1 MNLIYTALGWVLK
14 EIYTLLGYIS
24 PFFQNYALAILLFTV
39 LINVIFLPI
48 NFNQQKTMAKQTALR
63 PKLDLLKKK
72 CNGDNQKYNLEMQ
85 ALYQRENVKM
95 MGGCLPMLIRLP
107 FLWGVWRAISN
118 PLSYIIN
125 VDNSVIEQA
134 KQYLIDHIGAF
145 TGRQLATVTELDVLH
160 HMDSLQT
167 AMPDFYA
174 KAANYVNFDLFGI
187 DLTQTPKFT
196 LNFSS
201 LEPGQLVLWLIPI
214 LSGVTAFAVS
224 WISMKINPAAM
235 EGPGAGTMKVMMFVS
250 PLMSLYIAFQVPAGV
265 GMYWILSNL
274 FMMAQTLILNKF
286 YNPREMAEKAK
297 REAEERREKE
307 RLERIEA
314 KKKARSGDAQAQA
327 RAKSQKEINRQKLA
341 AARKADAEKYG
352 DVYTDVTDDDLE

>member
-201 LEPGQLVLWLIPI
+201 LEPGQLVLWLLPI
-214 LSGVTAFAVS
+214 LSGATAMLS
-224 WISMKINPAAM
+224 SIISMRMQKKTNPEAASM
-235 EGPGAGTMKVMMFVS
+235 GWMMLTMPIMSLVIAFTVPGAVGFYWACSNAVIAVIQYLLNRFYS
-250 PLMSLYIAFQVPAGV
+250 PYSIIAKNEAAVVESLR
-265 GMYWILSNL
+265 
-274 FMMAQTLILNKF
+274 K
-286 YNPREMAEKAK
+286 
-297 REAEERREKE
+297 KE
-307 RLERIEA
+307 NE
-314 KKKARSGDAQAQA
+314 A
-327 RAKSQKEINRQKLA
+327 RAQSA
-341 AARKADAEKYG
+341 PAE
-352 DVYTDVTDDDLE
+352 